1 MTKPGKPL
9 RVLVIAQYYPPD
21 MGGGATRAYNV
32 VKGITLHGVQV
43 VVVAAFPH
51 YPHGNVPREYR
62 RKLLKIEWHEG
73 VKIIRTFVPP
83 LPSKGIAYRL
93 ILAICFAI
101 SSLFA
106 LPAVGKVDV
115 IWAANPNVISF
126 FPALVYGL
134 VKRAP
139 VALNVDDLWPEDIYS
154 FKLLRP
160 DSFLAR
166 IAETMARIAYHKA
179 RVLTPIS
186 PGYISV
192 ICRRYRVDKRKIKVV
207 RAGVDVNRFRPYSPS
222 TRRHGNKFTVLYS
235 GAFSV
240 AYDFEQ
246 ILKAA
251 KLLENENVEFIL
263 QGGGE
268 VASHLKFMV
277 NKLKLKNVWIVDKI
291 LSRDEVAKLLS
302 EADALIL
309 PLKDFGNPYLGI
321 SSKLY
326 EYQAAGKPI
335 ICCADGQP
343 AKYVK
348 ETGSG
353 IVVKPGSY
361 ESLAKSVLYLKE
373 NLKLTEKLG
382 KNGRRYV
389 EDNLSIEKIGLQ
401 MIRIFNSLLMRKE
414 RISTSHKT

>member
-1 MTKPGKPL
+1 MLKPGKPL

-32 VKGITLHGVQV
+32 VKGMMLHETQV

-51 YPHGNVPREYR
+51 YPHGNVPKEYR
-62 RKLLKIEWHEG
+62 WKLFKIEWHEG
-73 VKIIRTFVPP
+73 AKIIRTFVPP
-83 LPSKGIAYRL
+83 LPSKGLAYRL
-93 ILAICFAI
+93 ILAISFVI
-101 SSLFA
+101 SSLLA
-106 LPAVGKVDV
+106 LPIVRKVDI
-115 IWAANPNVISF
+115 IWATNPNIISF

-134 VKRAP
+134 VKGAP

-154 FKLLRP
+154 FNLLKPR
-160 DSFLAR
+160 SFLAK

-179 RVLTPIS
+179 SIITPIS
-186 PGYISV
+186 PGYISI
-192 ICRRYRVDKRKIKVV
+192 ICGRYGVDPRKIEVV
-207 RAGVDVNRFRPYSPS
+207 RAGVNVSKFRPYP
-222 TRRHGNKFTVLYS
+222 TKRHNEKFIVLYS

-246 ILKAA
+246 VLKAA

-268 VASHLKFMV
+268 VAPYLKSMV
-277 NKLKLKNVWIVDKI
+277 EELRLRNVRIMDKI

-309 PLKDFGNPYLGI
+309 PLRDFGRPYLGI

-326 EYQAAGKPI
+326 EYQAVGKPI
-335 ICCADGQP
+335 ICCAEGQP

-348 ETGSG
+348 ETFSG
-353 IVVKPGSY
+353 IVIRPGDH
-361 ESLAKSVLYLKE
+361 EALASAVLYLKGSPE
-373 NLKLTEKLG
+373 LAKELG
-382 KNGRRYV
+382 ENGRRYV
-389 EDNLSIEKIGLQ
+389 EENISLENIGREMVQLLN
-401 MIRIFNSLLMRKE
+401 MITKR
-414 RISTSHKT
+414 

>member
-1 MTKPGKPL
+1 MLKPGKPL

-32 VKGITLHGVQV
+32 VKGMMLHGAQV

-51 YPHGNVPREYR
+51 YPHGNVPKEYR
-62 RKLLKIEWHEG
+62 WKLFKIEWHEG
-73 VKIIRTFVPP
+73 AKIIRTFVPP
-83 LPSKGIAYRL
+83 LPSKGLAYRL
-93 ILAICFAI
+93 ILAISFAI
-101 SSLFA
+101 SSLLA
-106 LPAVGKVDV
+106 LPIASKVDV
-115 IWAANPNVISF
+115 IWAANPNIISF

-134 VKRAP
+134 VKRTP

-154 FKLLRP
+154 FNLLKPR
-160 DSFLAR
+160 SLLAR

-179 RVLTPIS
+179 SIITPIS

-192 ICRRYRVDKRKIKVV
+192 ICGRYGVDPRKIKVV
-207 RAGVDVNRFRPYSPS
+207 RAGVDVNKFRPYP
-222 TRRHGNKFTVLYS
+222 TKRHGKKFIVLYS

-246 ILKAA
+246 VLKAA

-268 VASHLKFMV
+268 VAPYLKSMV
-277 NKLKLKNVWIVDKI
+277 EELRLRNVRIIDKI
-291 LSRDEVAKLLS
+291 LSRDDVAKLLS

-309 PLKDFGNPYLGI
+309 PLRDFGRPYLGI

-326 EYQAAGKPI
+326 EYQATGKPI

-348 ETGSG
+348 ETRSG
-353 IVVKPGSY
+353 VVVKPGDH
-361 ESLAKSVLYLKE
+361 ETLADAIIYLKKNHE
-373 NLKLTEKLG
+373 VAEKFG
-382 KNGRRYV
+382 VSGRLHV
-389 EDNLSIEKIGLQ
+389 ERFLSIERVGQQMVTVFNKVLVNKKEASNIG
-401 MIRIFNSLLMRKE
+401 
-414 RISTSHKT
+414 

>member
-32 VKGITLHGVQV
+32 VKGIALHGAQV

-62 RKLLKIEWHEG
+62 KRLLKIEWHEG
-73 VKIIRTFVPP
+73 VKIIRTLVPP
-83 LPSKGIAYRL
+83 LPSKGLVYRL
-93 ILAICFAI
+93 ILAICFVI

-115 IWAANPNVISF
+115 VWAANPNVISF

-139 VALNVDDLWPEDIYS
+139 IALNVDDLWPEDIYS
-154 FKLLRP
+154 SRLLRP
-160 DSFLAR
+160 DSFSAR

-179 RVLTPIS
+179 RILTPIS

-192 ICRRYRVDKRKIKVV
+192 ICGRYGVDKGKIKVV

-246 ILKAA
+246 ILRAA

-268 VASHLKFMV
+268 VAPHLKSMV
-277 NKLKLKNVWIVDKI
+277 TKLNLKNVRMVDRI
-291 LSRDEVAKLLS
+291 LGRDEVAKLLS

-309 PLKDFGNPYLGI
+309 PLKDFGKPYLGI

-335 ICCADGQP
+335 LCCADGQP
-343 AKYVK
+343 AEYVK

-353 IVVKPGSY
+353 VVVKPGDH
-361 ESLAKSVLYLKE
+361 ESLAKSVFYLKE
-373 NLKLTEKLG
+373 NPGLAEKLG
-382 KNGRRYV
+382 RSGRKYV
-389 EDNLSIEKIGLQ
+389 EANLSIDKIGLQ
-401 MIRIFNSLLMRKE
+401 MMSIFNSLIMR
-414 RISTSHKT
+414 

>member
-32 VKGITLHGVQV
+32 VKGIALHGVQV

-62 RKLLKIEWHEG
+62 KRLLKIEWREG

-83 LPSKGIAYRL
+83 LPSKGLAYRL
-93 ILAICFAI
+93 ILAICFVI

-106 LPAVGKVDV
+106 LPVVGRVDV

-126 FPALVYGL
+126 FPAMVYGL
-134 VKRAP
+134 VKKAP
-139 VALNVDDLWPEDIYS
+139 VALNVDDLWPEDMYG
-154 FKLLRP
+154 FKLLKP

-186 PGYISV
+186 PGYVSV
-192 ICRRYRVDKRKIKVV
+192 ICGRYKVDRRKIKVV
-207 RAGVDVNRFRPYSPS
+207 KAGVDVNRFRPYSAS
-222 TRRHGNKFTVLYS
+222 TRRHSNKFTVLYS

-246 ILKAA
+246 ILRAA
-251 KLLENENVEFIL
+251 KLLENKNVEFIL

-268 VASHLKFMV
+268 VAPYLKSMV
-277 NKLKLKNVWIVDKI
+277 KKLKLKNVRIVDKI
-291 LSRDEVAKLLS
+291 LSRDEVARLLS

-309 PLKDFGNPYLGI
+309 PLKDFGKPYLGI

-353 IVVKPGSY
+353 IVIKPADY
-361 ESLAKSVLYLKE
+361 ESLAKAVLYLKE
-373 NLKLTEKLG
+373 NPELVKELG
-382 KNGRRYV
+382 KKGRKYV
-389 EDNLSIEKIGLQ
+389 EDNMSIEKIGLQ
-401 MIRIFNSLLMRKE
+401 MIDKLKVLSNV
-414 RISTSHKT
+414 